1 MRVSPKLTEVRYTH
15 MKQSGGQG
23 QFVDISITVRFE
35 TLEAG
40 SGYEFK
46 SEIIRGAVPRNY
58 NPGVMKRLEECI
70 SSG

>member
-1 MRVSPKLTEVRYTH
+1 

-58 NPGVMKRLEECI
+58 NPGVMKRLEEV
-70 SSG
+70 SSLEKWEEPIFGSSHKR